1 MALYDKTAHELHD
14 LLAAKEITAVEI
26 LESVFQ
32 RIHEVDSKIQ
42 AYLTLTYDQAM
53 AEAELVDRLIAK
65 GEAIGALA
73 GIPIAIKDNIST
85 EGVRTTCA
93 SKILASYLPPYD
105 AFVVDRVKQEGMLI
119 TGKTNMDEFAMGSS
133 TENSGFFSTRN
144 PWNPEMV
151 PGGSSGGSAA
161 AVSAGEAILALGS
174 DTGGSVRLPAGYC
187 GVVGL
192 KPTYGRVS
200 RYGLVAYASSLD
212 QVGLITKDAIDCA
225 LLLQAIAGYDPQD
238 STSVNYPVPNYLEV
252 MKRNIKGLKVG
263 LAKEYL
269 AGISDPVAEAMVN
282 AAQVFKDLGTEVLE
296 VSLPYT
302 EYALA
307 AYYLIASAEASSNLA
322 RYDGVRYGHRSTQEV
337 SNVMELFLK
346 TRSEGFG
353 PEVKRRI
360 MIGTYVLSSGY
371 YEAYYLKAQKA
382 RSKICGDFK
391 NAFQVCDLILT
402 PTAPATAFKIGAKTK
417 EPLEMYLTDVCAV
430 TANLAGIPGISIPGG
445 FDLGMPIGIQLTA
458 PAFQE
463 GLLLRAA
470 YGFEQAT
477 DFHRQKPSLSMRRE
491 CCGLSDVRDR
501 YEA

>member
-14 LLAAKEITAVEI
+14 LLAAKEVTAVEV

-32 RIHEVDSKIQ
+32 RIQEVDSKIQ

-53 AEAELVDRLIAK
+53 VEAVRVDRLIAK
-65 GEAIGALA
+65 SEAIGKLA
-73 GIPIAIKDNIST
+73 GIPIGIKDNIST

-93 SKILASYLPPYD
+93 SKILEGYIPPYD
-105 AFVVDRVKQEGMLI
+105 AFVVDRVKQERMII
-119 TGKTNMDEFAMGSS
+119 TGKSNMDEFAMGSS

-144 PWNPEMV
+144 PWNTEMV

-161 AVSAGEAILALGS
+161 AVSSGEAILALGS

-187 GVVGL
+187 GIVGL

-212 QVGLITKDAIDCA
+212 QIGPIAKDVTDCA

-238 STSVNYPVPNYLEV
+238 STSVNYPVPNYLEE
-252 MKRNIKGLKVG
+252 MGQSIKGLKVG

-269 AGISDPVAEAMVN
+269 SGASGPVSEAITN
-282 AAQVFKDLGTEVLE
+282 AAQVFKDLGAEVLE
-296 VSLPYT
+296 ISLPYN

-322 RYDGVRYGHRSTQEV
+322 RYDGVRYGHRTPQEV
-337 SNVMELFLK
+337 SNTMELFLK

-360 MIGTYVLSSGY
+360 MMGTYVLSSGY
-371 YEAYYLKAQKA
+371 YEAFYLRAQKA
-382 RSKICGDFK
+382 RTKIWEDFQ
-391 NAFQVCDLILT
+391 NAFQVCDVILT

-417 EPLEMYLTDVCAV
+417 EPLEMYMTDICVV
-430 TANLAGIPGISIPGG
+430 TANLAGIPAISIPGG
-445 FDLGMPIGIQLTA
+445 FDQGMPIGIQLTA

-463 GLLLRAA
+463 GLLLRTA

-477 DFHRQKPSLSMRRE
+477 DFHRQKPSLGMRH
-491 CCGLSDVRDR
+491 G
-501 YEA
+501 A